1 MQIDTK
7 SEGRAT
13 IVSLSGNIDSLGGP
27 EASVFLLRAIENG
40 NIRLVLDLAGVT
52 FVSSAGIQMIVNTI
66 KMARH
71 AGGDVHLAAVPQGV
85 RKVMELGGLLD
96 AVDAFEDTTSA
107 ARAFSA

>member
-1 MQIDTK
+1 MQID
-7 SEGRAT
+7 SRWEGRAT
-13 IVSLSGNIDSLGGP
+13 IVSLSGSIDSLGGP
-27 EASVFLLRAIENG
+27 EASVYLLRAIENG
-40 NIRLVLDLAGVT
+40 NIHLVLDLAGVT

-96 AVDAFEDTTSA
+96 AVDAFENVATA
-107 ARAFSA
+107 AQAFQA